1 MSSKSIS
8 KSVIWQL
15 GGKFA
20 LQGIAFFT
28 TPIFTRLLTP
38 ADYGYT
44 ALYAS
49 WLAILSLIEGLQVA
63 GSIGNARLEYG
74 EEKLPEYL
82 SCIMSVSTL
91 SFFVILLISIIFHN
105 YLASIMGISSM
116 MVILVVVQSFCAFV
130 INFEVGRLDQLKK
143 VEKSTLLSLCQTI
156 LIVILSLIFVVIT
169 KGSKANAKIY
179 GQAIPVILFG
189 IVIFV
194 LVYIRGKSIWNSKYI
209 KFCLGLTL
217 PLIVHGVGHL
227 IFSQSDRI
235 MLQKMHGGELL
246 GIYSVTFNLCAVLS
260 IIYSATNV
268 AWVPFYMD
276 FKKQGKNDE
285 ILLHSKRYLKFYTL
299 ISIGFIL
306 LSYDVYKIM
315 APAEYYDGMKIIP
328 LFVLS
333 NFFSFI
339 YLFPVNFEF
348 YKRKTRLIPL
358 ATFLAALINIVINW
372 ILIPNYGIL
381 GASIGTLIA
390 HILLYGFHH
399 IMACLIGKK
408 KYEYKNIRMFAFST
422 IVMMIVCAVFYFV
435 PSVAIWIRWGIALLV
450 GLWILKDLI
459 KNRSVF

>member
-63 GSIGNARLEYG
+63 GSIGNARFEYG

-82 SCIMSVSTL
+82 SCIMSVSAL
-91 SFFVILLISIIFHN
+91 SFFIILAISIIFHN
-105 YLASIMGISSM
+105 YLASIMGISPE
-116 MVILVVVQSFCAFV
+116 MVILIVVQSFCAFV

-156 LIVILSLIFVVIT
+156 LIVILSLIFVVTT

-194 LVYIRGKSIWNSKYI
+194 LVYIRGKLIWNREYI
-209 KFCLGLTL
+209 KFCLALTL

-227 IFSQSDRI
+227 IFSHSDRI

-246 GIYSVTFNLCAVLS
+246 GVYSVAFNLCAVLS
-260 IIYSATNV
+260 IIYGATNV
-268 AWVPFYMD
+268 AWVPFYLD
-276 FKKQGKNDE
+276 FKKQNKTAE
-285 ILLHSKRYLKFYTL
+285 ILAHSRRYLKFYTL

-315 APAEYYDGMKIIP
+315 APVEYYDGMKIIP

-348 YKRKTRLIPL
+348 FKRKTKLIPL
-358 ATFLAALINIVINW
+358 ATFAAAVLNIFINW
-372 ILIPNYGIL
+372 LLIPKYGIL
-381 GASIGTLIA
+381 GAAIGTLIA
-390 HILLYGFHH
+390 HILLYVFHQ
-399 IMACLIGKK
+399 IMALKIGKTE
-408 KYEYKNIRMFAFST
+408 YEYRNIQIFVLPAIIMLS
-422 IVMMIVCAVFYFV
+422 VCSIFYFAPIV
-435 PSVAIWIRWGIALLV
+435 SIWIRWSIAVLV
-450 GLWILKDLI
+450 GVCILKDIL
-459 KNRSVF
+459 KYRSIF

>member
-1 MSSKSIS
+1 MASRSIS

-28 TPIFTRLLTP
+28 TPIFTRLLAP
-38 ADYGYT
+38 SDYGYT

-82 SCIMSVSTL
+82 SCIMSVSAL
-91 SFFVILLISIIFHN
+91 SFFIILAISIIFHN
-105 YLASIMGISSM
+105 YLASIMGISPE
-116 MVILVVVQSFCAFV
+116 MVILVAVQSFCAFV

-156 LIVILSLIFVVIT
+156 LIVILSLIFVVTT

-194 LVYIRGKSIWNSKYI
+194 LVYIRGKLIWNREYI
-209 KFCLGLTL
+209 KFCLALTL

-246 GIYSVTFNLCAVLS
+246 GVYSVAFNLCAVLS

-268 AWVPFYMD
+268 AWVPFYLD
-276 FKKQGKNDE
+276 FKKRLAEDCECTICLNTDSKDLQKLANDKYKDIE
-285 ILLHSKRYLKFYTL
+285 L
-299 ISIGFIL
+299 IDRDEELGG
-306 LSYDVYKIM
+306 DT
-315 APAEYYDGMKIIP
+315 A
-328 LFVLS
+328 VLDIDS
-333 NFFSFI
+333 EQDFELMEVI
-339 YLFPVNFEF
+339 AKYLF
-348 YKRKTRLIPL
+348 
-358 ATFLAALINIVINW
+358 
-372 ILIPNYGIL
+372 
-381 GASIGTLIA
+381 
-390 HILLYGFHH
+390 
-399 IMACLIGKK
+399 GKVDGYRRVK
-408 KYEYKNIRMFAFST
+408 DLTEK
-422 IVMMIVCAVFYFV
+422 
-435 PSVAIWIRWGIALLV
+435 LV
-450 GLWILKDLI
+450 GKGNIL
-459 KNRSVF
+459 R